1 MFRNRGE
8 LPNINTNTDSDNK
21 SGGYSAPHYS
31 HYWNGNFVV
40 IQYDKNFVAIE
51 LISAL
56 IVLLTILAVY
66 LFAYKVSFEDPIAT
80 MKSNLLTAQ
89 LISIGISLV
98 ATGLITFFTK
108 SSKEKLIRN
117 LRIVAIVS
125 MAIIAVFLVI
135 KLNLDSKYNETI
147 FGEFYEQYEQSN
159 DKDKNSNKISFGLSL
174 SGIKISSLKEAYI
187 DESVNAYTNF
197 SVKTMLFMVIH
208 ILVVI
213 ILFYLSYR
221 LSAIERKKE
230 RLAKDDEILYD
241 EEENIKF

>member
-8 LPNINTNTDSDNK
+8 VPNINTNTDSDNK

-56 IVLLTILAVY
+56 IILLTILAVY

-80 MKSNLLTAQ
+80 TKSNFLTAQ

-98 ATGLITFFTK
+98 ATGLVTFFTK

-135 KLNLDSKYNETI
+135 KLNLDSKYNETT

-159 DKDKNSNKISFGLSL
+159 NKDKNLNKISFGM

-197 SVKTMLFMVIH
+197 SVKTMLYMIIH

-221 LSAIERKKE
+221 LSVIERKKE
-230 RLAKDDEILYD
+230 KLAKDDAILYD